1 MLLPDSLL
9 DRDRLLLDLDL
20 RDLEVDLSLRDR
32 EECRRR
38 DFTFL
43 SRDPL
48 RLLEVDRRLLDVDL
62 RLLGECFL
70 LFFDFFSREGD
81 RRRFL
86 GGDGLSLEED
96 EERRRTFDGL
106 ITYFGEES
114 ILGGETSSGTE
125 TRSLG
130 AVSESFTLGL

>member
-1 MLLPDSLL
+1 M
-9 DRDRLLLDLDL
+9 
-20 RDLEVDLSLRDR
+20 
-32 EECRRR
+32 
-38 DFTFL
+38 
-43 SRDPL
+43 
-48 RLLEVDRRLLDVDL
+48 
-62 RLLGECFL
+62 GECFL

-114 ILGGETSSGTE
+114 ILGGETSLGAE
-125 TRSLG
+125 TRSLV
-130 AVSESFTLGL
+130 AVSESFTLGLRSSERDVRSLERERRFLDGEKLPLQKRSESVKCHHRGREGVSEVSS